1 VGRSDVTVAAAGD
14 TPLLSIEDLTVRYRG
29 QHRGKPVRAVDG
41 VSFSVDRRHTFG
53 LIGESGSGKTTIGR
67 AVMRLVRPT
76 SGEIRFDGQPLS
88 RLSKRQLKALRPRFQ
103 MVFQDPSSALDPR
116 KTIITSLREPLAAQ
130 HALTPEAIDRVD
142 GLFARVGLNPNLR
155 DRFPHELSGGQK
167 QRVNIARAL
176 VLQPDLLVCDEPVS
190 ALDVSVQADVL
201 NMFASLKDE
210 FGLASLFIGHDL
222 AVVAHVADRIGVL
235 YLGKLMELGTNG
247 DVMEAPLHPYTI
259 ALRSSEP
266 EITPPERRSRERIIL
281 SGEIPSPA
289 EPPSGCVFH
298 TRCVYAQD
306 VCSRDVPQWRAVGAD
321 RWVACHLV
329 ETVGGVATP
338 PGRHSS
344 GLAH

>member
-1 VGRSDVTVAAAGD
+1 
-14 TPLLSIEDLTVRYRG
+14 
-29 QHRGKPVRAVDG
+29 
-41 VSFSVDRRHTFG
+41 
-53 LIGESGSGKTTIGR
+53 
-67 AVMRLVRPT
+67 
-76 SGEIRFDGQPLS
+76 
-88 RLSKRQLKALRPRFQ
+88 
-103 MVFQDPSSALDPR
+103 
-116 KTIITSLREPLAAQ
+116 
-130 HALTPEAIDRVD
+130 
-142 GLFARVGLNPNLR
+142 
-155 DRFPHELSGGQK
+155 
-167 QRVNIARAL
+167 
-176 VLQPDLLVCDEPVS
+176 
-190 ALDVSVQADVL
+190 VSVQADVL